1 MKAVKKMIFGVCREY
16 TGVHR
21 VVLPLKVFAV
31 NMFSALEMIVREQKL
46 LKMSS
51 PVLQLM
57 IKIDGRPFW
66 GKLVIFKAFKV
77 SHTFT

>member
-21 VVLPLKVFAV
+21 VVLPLKGFAV

-46 LKMSS
+46 HKMSS

-57 IKIDGRPFW
+57 IKSDGRLFW
-66 GKLVIFKAFKV
+66 GN
-77 SHTFT
+77 

>member
-66 GKLVIFKAFKV
+66 GKI
-77 SHTFT
+77 SNI

>member
-16 TGVHR
+16 TGVHT
-21 VVLPLKVFAV
+21 VVLSLKGFAV

-46 LKMSS
+46 HKMSS

-57 IKIDGRPFW
+57 IKSDGRLFW
-66 GKLVIFKAFKV
+66 GN
-77 SHTFT
+77 

>member
-16 TGVHR
+16 TGVDR
-21 VVLPLKVFAV
+21 VVLPLKGFAV

-46 LKMSS
+46 HKMSS

-66 GKLVIFKAFKV
+66 GN
-77 SHTFT
+77 

>member
-21 VVLPLKVFAV
+21 VVLHLKGFAV

-46 LKMSS
+46 HKMSS

-66 GKLVIFKAFKV
+66 GN
-77 SHTFT
+77 